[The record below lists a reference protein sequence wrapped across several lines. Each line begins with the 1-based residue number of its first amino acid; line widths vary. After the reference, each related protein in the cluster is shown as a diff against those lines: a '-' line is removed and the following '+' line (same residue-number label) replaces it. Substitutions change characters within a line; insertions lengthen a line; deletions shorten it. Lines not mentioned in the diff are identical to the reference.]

1 MHSSSPLHVPHMHP
15 SPSAPATS
23 LPIGD
28 SDAAQVTAPVRAP
41 TAGCK
46 GGKMQGGC
54 ELYGGKL
61 GTGECKGG
69 GRWADDCLFGGMD
82 MRLGSLYQVRLR
94 EVG

>member
-1 MHSSSPLHVPHMHP
+1 MATKQRRRGGNRRSNATVFDFAEAGSGDGSPVNLCRALNP
-15 SPSAPATS
+15 STIAELPGGILFSA
-23 LPIGD
+23 
-28 SDAAQVTAPVRAP
+28 
-41 TAGCK
+41 
-46 GGKMQGGC
+46 
-54 ELYGGKL
+54 Y

>member
-1 MHSSSPLHVPHMHP
+1 MDHNQDAHRQRIVDWINATNGTVGAFDVTTKGILH
-15 SPSAPATS
+15 A
-23 LPIGD
+23 
-28 SDAAQVTAPVRAP
+28 
-41 TAGCK
+41 AGCK